1 MLHIST
7 LDISIFYNE
16 IIVHTFIICK
26 STKKKRVLHKYL
38 KNEYIYHKVFY
49 FLSKIFYLECLFE
62 NRKLLE

>member
-16 IIVHTFIICK
+16 IIVHTFIMYE

-38 KNEYIYHKVFY
+38 KNEYTYHKVF
-49 FLSKIFYLECLFE
+49 LFFI
-62 NRKLLE
+62 